1 MVGVRIP
8 WDENRAVSGRLHPA
22 RDGRDA
28 APLLALTHGASG
40 SMDSPAL
47 VGLAEALARRGIRVL
62 RFNLPA
68 AEAGRR
74 RPDHPAVAVRAIR
87 GVAAVARRLAAGA
100 PFFLG
105 GRSFGGRM
113 VSMFLADPGDSGHGA
128 AGAVLLAYPLKPPGS
143 RTVPDIRVRHLGHVD
158 VPMLFVS
165 GDRDP
170 FAPPELFEPVVSAA
184 GGALRWIRDGNHG
197 FRVAKAR
204 LAAAGRTMADVDR
217 EVANHVTAFL
227 GRDGSVP
234 QQRLPGARSL
244 RRRNLAGTSLTG

>member
-1 MVGVRIP
+1 MVEVRFP
-8 WDENRAVSGRLHPA
+8 WEGTRAVSGRLHPL

-47 VGLAEALARRGIRVL
+47 VGLAEDLARRGIRVL

-74 RPDHPAVAVRAIR
+74 RPDHPTIAVRAIR
-87 GVAAVARRLAAGA
+87 GVAAFARRLAAGA
-100 PFFLG
+100 PLFLG

-113 VSMFLADPGDSGHGA
+113 VSMFLADPGESGHGA
-128 AGAVLLAYPLKPPGS
+128 SGAVLLAYPLKPPGKK
-143 RTVPDIRVRHLGHVD
+143 TVPDVRVRHLGRVD

-184 GGALRWIRDGNHG
+184 GGDLRWIRGGNHG

-204 LAAAGRTMADVDR
+204 LAATGRTTADVDR
-217 EVANHVTAFL
+217 EVADHVAAFL
-227 GRDGSVP
+227 GRNGCVT
-234 QQRLPGARSL
+234 QQRLPTGGRRPRTSRS
-244 RRRNLAGTSLTG
+244 